1 MENKADNDKRFNGD
15 GRRYQIQNLWDIHHE
30 VIRLAVLGMKHA
42 DIAREL
48 GITSVTVST
57 CLNSE
62 VGRRH
67 LATMRGAR
75 DAETLDLAVEIRR
88 KAPVA
93 FRLLQEY
100 MENDD
105 FDPKQRI
112 AIAMD
117 TMDRA
122 GYGAPRIIEGRM
134 VHAHLTA
141 DDLNE
146 IKQRARENNMI
157 VDTIV
162 EEMAAEPSAQK
173 TQSHSD

>member
-1 MENKADNDKRFNGD
+1 MENKADNDERFNGE
-15 GRRYQIQNLWDIHHE
+15 GRRYQIQNLWDSHHE
-30 VIRLAVLGMKHA
+30 IIRLAVLGMKHV

-48 GITSVTVST
+48 NITAVTVSI

-62 VGRRH
+62 IGRRQ
-67 LATMRGAR
+67 LELMRGAR
-75 DAETLDLAVEIRR
+75 DSETIDLAIEIRK

-112 AIAMD
+112 SIAMD

-122 GYGAPRIIEGRM
+122 GYGAPRIVEGRM
-134 VHAHLTA
+134 LHAHLTA

-146 IKQRARENNMI
+146 IKQRARENSMMI
-157 VDTIV
+157 DTIV
-162 EEMAAEPSAQK
+162 EEVAAEPSATK
-173 TQSHSD
+173 V

>member
-1 MENKADNDKRFNGD
+1 MENKADNDSRFNGE
-15 GRRYQIQNLWDIHHE
+15 GRKYQIQNLWDAHHE
-30 VIRLAVLGMKHA
+30 IIRLAVLGMKHV

-48 GITSVTVST
+48 GITAVTVST

-62 VGRRH
+62 VGRRQ
-67 LATMRGAR
+67 LALMRGAR
-75 DAETLDLAVEIRR
+75 DAETVDLAVEIRR
-88 KAPVA
+88 KAPIA

-112 AIAMD
+112 SIAMD

-122 GYGAPRIIEGRM
+122 GYGAPRIVEGRM
-134 VHAHLTA
+134 LHAHLTA

-146 IKQRARENNMI
+146 IKQRARENSMM
-157 VDTIV
+157 VEAIV
-162 EEMAAEPSAQK
+162 EEVAAEPSATK
-173 TQSHSD
+173 V

>member
-1 MENKADNDKRFNGD
+1 MENKADNDNRFNGD
-15 GRRYQIQNLWDIHHE
+15 GRRYQIQNLWDTHHE
-30 VIRLAVLGMKHA
+30 IIRLAVLGMKHV

-48 GITSVTVST
+48 GVTAVTVST

-62 VGRRH
+62 VGRRQ
-67 LATMRGAR
+67 LELMRGAR
-75 DAETLDLAVEIRR
+75 DSETIDLAVEIRR

-100 MENDD
+100 MENSD

-122 GYGAPRIIEGRM
+122 GYGAPRIVEGRM

-141 DDLNE
+141 DDLND
-146 IKQRARENNMI
+146 IKQRARENSLMI
-157 VDTIV
+157 ESVIDV
-162 EEMAAEPSAQK
+162 KAE
-173 TQSHSD
+173 